1 MCRKVL
7 YIDAAQEQADQP
19 TSSLSTTAIAII
31 IAITLTTTSPD
42 ILPGTFSGQPSMLMT
57 TKKTTT
63 NNHDYDEDWDRW
75 FQELANPTNL
85 VVVAADP
92 VTGQLQEYRMTL
104 PELEKLIEK
113 ETPDNRNELND

>member
-1 MCRKVL
+1 MNFDNL
-7 YIDAAQEQADQP
+7 E
-19 TSSLSTTAIAII
+19 
-31 IAITLTTTSPD
+31 
-42 ILPGTFSGQPSMLMT
+42 
-57 TKKTTT
+57 
-63 NNHDYDEDWDRW
+63 

-104 PELEKLIEK
+104 PELEQLIEK